1 MSGVWCVGVRCVG
14 GRCVGVR
21 CVGVR
26 TCVLC
31 STACEF
37 GSGDEG
43 DEGEHTGQ
51 VGTEIYMSPELV
63 RPSGYSFSL
72 FFFEIFNST
81 LYHTQEPRVKIN
93 K

>member
-1 MSGVWCVGVRCVG
+1 MGV
-14 GRCVGVR
+14 RCVGVR

-37 GSGDEG
+37 GSGA
-43 DEGEHTGQ
+43 EGEHTGQ

-63 RPSGYSFSL
+63 RPSG
-72 FFFEIFNST
+72 
-81 LYHTQEPRVKIN
+81 
-93 K
+93 